1 MAPSLKTP
9 TLGVVYTLKYGR
21 SFIFQ
26 ESSSRRLVSA
36 EGGSAEG
43 GPCRRQGPED
53 SCIVIAL
60 ALLADILDFK
70 TENLVSAEDRSC

>member
-1 MAPSLKTP
+1 MNKKT
-9 TLGVVYTLKYGR
+9 LQDRL
-21 SFIFQ
+21 FQ

-60 ALLADILDFK
+60 ALLAAILDFK
-70 TENLVSAEDRSC
+70 AENLVPAKDRSC